1 MADKYLLTCMILD
14 AYFQGKFYQKFISK
28 VDSSFFIFCK
38 FNSKENMLGGKHQLN
53 VKGSLIILH
62 AFKIHIGL
70 SILMRTAMIISN
82 K

>member
-1 MADKYLLTCMILD
+1 
-14 AYFQGKFYQKFISK
+14 
-28 VDSSFFIFCK
+28 
-38 FNSKENMLGGKHQLN
+38 MLGGKHQLN
-53 VKGSLIILH
+53 VKGSLISLH

>member
-1 MADKYLLTCMILD
+1 
-14 AYFQGKFYQKFISK
+14 
-28 VDSSFFIFCK
+28 
-38 FNSKENMLGGKHQLN
+38 MLGGKHQLN

-70 SILMRTAMIISN
+70 SILMRTAMTISN